1 MMRPILNKNFG
12 WMTTQDSF
20 TYIYYNNETMVEV
33 HYCMDVADDQSKGQ
47 GQYLASYRGLIFAC
61 YQLAIMLVIPLLL
74 MIICYSRVMKEL
86 WLSNKQISAMTRDYS
101 TPRTIIFQVPAK
113 LKLELS
119 SVRFS

>member
-86 WLSNKQISAMTRDYS
+86 WLSNKQISVMTRDYS
-101 TPRTIIFQVPAK
+101 TPRTIIFHK
-113 LKLELS
+113 TKY
-119 SVRFS
+119 